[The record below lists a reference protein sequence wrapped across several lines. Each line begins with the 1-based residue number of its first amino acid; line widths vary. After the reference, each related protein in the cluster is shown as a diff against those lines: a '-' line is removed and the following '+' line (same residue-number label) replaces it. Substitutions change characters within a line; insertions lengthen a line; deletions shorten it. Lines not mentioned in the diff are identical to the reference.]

1 MGSDAVIFIPGIKG
15 TKLIE
20 TNRATHDTIWS
31 GIQSNFESIEDLE
44 LTHRLKDQYYDE
56 PRESIVKAGEVE
68 TLAYGEFLRDLKTDK
83 PVYIFSYDWRLSA
96 KQNGSRL
103 RDFVEYLV
111 EKSKISGLRKK
122 DQKNIQKF
130 DFITHSLGNA
140 VLRSY
145 IQQFD
150 LNFRRINKIVFT
162 VPPFLGSIDIV
173 VGILIG
179 EGFFPNVKAKIRKL
193 IRTFPGA
200 LELLP
205 KYQASRFDS
214 RKKHDFFKFI
224 DWQKNVISPKN
235 LTSEKFK
242 AALSVAHKTIENNL
256 CDLSKLSKEQRDRIL
271 VIARHG
277 YKTYQSLVVYKKMTK
292 NPDNYFDL
300 ENACRNDHGDG
311 RVPHV
316 SSCHYFDSVSTLM
329 VDDAFFYKD
338 YSHGFVLKDER
349 VQKLVNRFLSS
360 STSKFKSN
368 IPGGSVKKVIGL
380 IPDQKTD
387 PTYWSA
393 KTK

>member
-1 MGSDAVIFIPGIKG
+1 MGSDAIIFIPGIKG
-15 TKLIE
+15 SKLVE

-44 LTHRLKDQYYDE
+44 LTHQLKDQYYDE

-103 RDFVEYLV
+103 RDFVEYLI

-205 KYQASRFDS
+205 KYKASRFDS
-214 RKKHDFFKFI
+214 QKKHDFFKFI

-256 CDLSKLSKEQRDRIL
+256 CDLSKLSKDKRDRIL

-277 YKTYQSLVVYKKMTK
+277 YKTYQSLVVYKKQAK

-360 STSKFKSN
+360 STSKFKYN

-387 PTYWSA
+387 PTSWSA